1 MYVCVQVRAHSSMA
15 WQTLVGQR
23 SVCGSQFFHCAMYV
37 LATQVARLGSWHH
50 CTISLTHKQLLKEE
64 RIYFASRI
72 LRALAVFICLRTLGQ
87 KIIAGAVYGQR
98 RDVYSLEAK
107 KWREEPDIRSDQD
120 KK

>member
-1 MYVCVQVRAHSSMA
+1 MCASARTLKRGMANTCRSEVSLWESVLPLRHVCPRDP
-15 WQTLVGQR
+15 
-23 SVCGSQFFHCAMYV
+23 
-37 LATQVARLGSWHH
+37 TQVARLGSRHH

-72 LRALAVFICLRTLGQ
+72 QGALAVFICLRTLGQ
-87 KIIAGAVYGQR
+87 KIIAGAVYGRR